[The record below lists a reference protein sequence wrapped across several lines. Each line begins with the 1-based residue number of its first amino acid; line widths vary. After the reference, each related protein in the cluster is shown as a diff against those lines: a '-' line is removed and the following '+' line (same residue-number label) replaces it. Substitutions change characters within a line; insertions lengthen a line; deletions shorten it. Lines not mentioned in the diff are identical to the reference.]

1 MLCTVLL
8 CLKRH
13 RNEFGRGKSVENG
26 PSSSN
31 LANLDHSDHHFGRY
45 NHAARCFRAG
55 QGCLGPDQHSCKLSL
70 RFVGRSVDGC
80 PTDMCF
86 FFEIGYR
93 RRGTSKSHILTF
105 PMSDFRFLGFQ
116 TCAKSLRVA
125 SICFVQSCFVSN
137 GTEMH
142 LGEGEV
148 WKMDPPAPFSKFG
161 SF

>member
-1 MLCTVLL
+1 MLLVVLGQA
-8 CLKRH
+8 KAAS
-13 RNEFGRGKSVENG
+13 GRTSTRASFPCGLWAGLSM
-26 PSSSN
+26 
-31 LANLDHSDHHFGRY
+31 D
-45 NHAARCFRAG
+45 ARLTCVF
-55 QGCLGPDQHSCKLSL
+55 S
-70 RFVGRSVDGC
+70 
-80 PTDMCF
+80 
-86 FFEIGYR
+86 
-93 RRGTSKSHILTF
+93 SKSATAGAVRQNRTLTF